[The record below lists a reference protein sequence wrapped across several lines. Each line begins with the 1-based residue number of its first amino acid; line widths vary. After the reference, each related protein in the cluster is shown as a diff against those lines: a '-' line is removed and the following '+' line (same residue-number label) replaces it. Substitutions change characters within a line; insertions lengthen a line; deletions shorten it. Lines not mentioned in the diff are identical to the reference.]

1 MSTSARTPA
10 AGLPGPAWPARPTA
24 APGSSRPVAVPPF
37 PWPAAP
43 SPAAAPSAAAAPS
56 VAAPPP
62 VAAPSPAAGLR
73 DGAGELPDV
82 PVADDPLDPRTIAR
96 ASLAAGRNRSLW
108 WTMSGVT
115 AAVVVA
121 YVTDAVVA
129 TYVLAAVLVVGA
141 IVRAVSGD
149 PGPAAVTVR
158 SRPLDVATLLGA
170 ATALAVLASVLPSS

>member
-37 PWPAAP
+37 PWPAAT
-43 SPAAAPSAAAAPS
+43 SSA
-56 VAAPPP
+56 V
-62 VAAPSPAAGLR
+62 APSPAAPASPDVAPPAPAAGPR
-73 DGAGELPDV
+73 DVTGELPDV

-115 AAVVVA
+115 AAVAVA

-141 IVRAVSGD
+141 ILRAVSGD